1 VLSNT
6 TIEGLH
12 TLRLQAMASGVIE
25 QREQP
30 DYAALGFEDRLGLL
44 VDRELLARS
53 NRRLTRML
61 KSAKLKLP
69 AVIED
74 IDFRRPRGLERQ
86 TCCTSPSATG
96 WTSIRRFSSWAD
108 RGRKDIPR
116 LRSRA
121 LRHPSRAHGALPAS
135 PTDVRRARNR
145 PRDGRLSRLMA
156 SWARIDVLV
165 IDDFLI
171 RPLNSDQAADLLEVI
186 EDRAQLHSTVVTSQL
201 PVAHW
206 HEAIGDATIADAVLD
221 RLLERANRIELV
233 GESCAGARRRPP
245 RSRGTPSDRSGRFH
259 RSCQPA
265 ESLVTPECL
274 LRRSP
279 PSRGVWPSTQ
289 L

>member
-1 VLSNT
+1 MKGRHVLSNT

-12 TLRLQAMASGVIE
+12 TLRLQAMAAGVIE

-30 DYAALGFEDRLGLL
+30 DYAALVFEDRLGLL

-61 KSAKLKLP
+61 KSAKLKVP

-74 IDFRRPRGLERQ
+74 VDFRRRRGLERQ
-86 TCCTSPSATG
+86 TVLHLAECHWVDQHQAVLIVG
-96 WTSIRRFSSWAD
+96 
-108 RGRKDIPR
+108 
-116 LRSRA
+116 
-121 LRHPSRAHGALPAS
+121 
-135 PTDVRRARNR
+135 
-145 PRDGRLSRLMA
+145 
-156 SWARIDVLV
+156 IDVLV

-233 GESCAGARRRPP
+233 GES
-245 RSRGTPSDRSGRFH
+245 
-259 RSCQPA
+259 
-265 ESLVTPECL
+265 
-274 LRRSP
+274 LRRSETTTAAKP
-279 PSRGVWPSTQ
+279 RNAK
-289 L
+289 

>member
-1 VLSNT
+1 MKGTDVLSNT

-61 KSAKLKLP
+61 KSAKLKVP

-74 IDFRRPRGLERQ
+74 LDFRRPRGLERQ
-86 TCCTSPSATG
+86 TVLHLAECHWVDQHQAVLIVGPTG
-96 WTSIRRFSSWAD
+96 VGKTYLACALAHCAIRHGHTALYLRA
-108 RGRKDIPR
+108 PR
-116 LRSRA
+116 MFDELAIARA
-121 LRHPSRAHGALPAS
+121 
-135 PTDVRRARNR
+135 
-145 PRDGRLSRLMA
+145 DGRLSRLMA

-233 GESCAGARRRPP
+233 GES
-245 RSRGTPSDRSGRFH
+245 
-259 RSCQPA
+259 
-265 ESLVTPECL
+265 
-274 LRRSP
+274 LRRSETTTAAK
-279 PSRGVWPSTQ
+279 SRNAK
-289 L
+289 